1 MKTKILFNI
10 MAAFFFATILPF
22 CLPSCGDDSEDD
34 GDGSSQVLD
43 DPTGTVEI
51 NLRDLDNGGSIY
63 TLSGL
68 NYSSNGISITE
79 NAGIFISGSDLS
91 PWAADM
97 VGVGKVKG
105 LAAIKSVPKSGWTY
119 KVAIKPGY
127 GYIVRG
133 HHDSSPSYAR
143 IYCVDYLYD
152 SSGDKIGAVL
162 KYECPWE
169 P

>member
-22 CLPSCGDDSEDD
+22 CLTSCGDDS
-34 GDGSSQVLD
+34 DGSSQVLD

-51 NLRDLDNGGSIY
+51 NLRDLDNGGIIY
-63 TLSGL
+63 ILSGR
-68 NYSSNGISITE
+68 SHRISIAE
-79 NAGIFISGSDLS
+79 DAGIFISGSDLS
-91 PWAADM
+91 PWRADM

-119 KVAIKPGY
+119 KAAIKPGY